1 MLFFIESYDKT
12 VSVFEGNR
20 YVEMIQIYMLYLYY
34 NIISPN
40 KSDHIAIKNNTET
53 FGILSLT

>member
-12 VSVFEGNR
+12 VWVLEGNR
-20 YVEMIQIYMLYLYY
+20 YVEMIQIYMLHLYY
-34 NIISPN
+34 NI